1 MQPILIALTLGDPAG
16 IGPEV
21 AVAAWGQGGF
31 PRGCRAFVLGHP
43 DTVRRAVRLRGLSLR
58 VVEIS
63 SPRDVP
69 EDAGVI
75 ACLNCVRDE
84 AADVPAAVVDARGG
98 QAAYDATVAA
108 AQLALRG
115 EIDAIVTGP
124 LNKAALHAAGHHY
137 PGHTE
142 LLASLCGSKSVA
154 MMLYLGVGDSVS
166 GRIGL
171 GVAHVTL
178 HMAMR
183 EVFDHLSVDSIVAA
197 ARLADDVS
205 RRSAASQQHR

>member
-43 DTVRRAVRLRGLSLR
+43 DVVRRAVRLRGLDLR

-69 EDAGVI
+69 EEAGVI

-84 AADVPAAVVDARGG
+84 AADVPAAVMDARGG

-115 EIDAIVTGP
+115 EIDAMVTGP

-142 LLASLCGSKSVA
+142 LLAEPVRIQERGDDALSGCRRQCFGAHWVGRGACHTAHGDARSVRSLECGLDRRRGA
-154 MMLYLGVGDSVS
+154 I
-166 GRIGL
+166 GR
-171 GVAHVTL
+171 
-178 HMAMR
+178 
-183 EVFDHLSVDSIVAA
+183 
-197 ARLADDVS
+197 
-205 RRSAASQQHR
+205 